1 MILAK
6 TLVDIFPVNNTD
18 RYPPIPLPAPPLRPG
33 SQSKDSGPEQG
44 AHLMET
50 GAAGGEEFVI
60 LEQIV
65 VIKNIV
71 FDDQSI
77 RKGFIRKVFG
87 IFLVQLLFTLGVMA
101 FFLYHE
107 PTKYFVQKNA
117 IVVIVAA
124 IINIMVAIL
133 IVCSETVRRKHPVNL
148 VCLAIYTVT
157 MSLLLGALSSFMNAD
172 VVLLGVG
179 ITAILVIGLSVYAL
193 QTKVDYTANGAV
205 LVTFSM
211 FFLLL
216 IAAMCWSPYGGYNN
230 LPFSLFGALL
240 GCFYLIYD
248 IQMMIGGN
256 HQYQFDP
263 EEYVF
268 AALSLYVDVIQILIY
283 VLRILEKFN

>member
-1 MILAK
+1 MNYIPFS
-6 TLVDIFPVNNTD
+6 VPVNNTD
-18 RYPPIPLPAPPLRPG
+18 RYPPIPMPAPPMKAG
-33 SQSKDSGPEQG
+33 SPTNRSDSEQG

-50 GAAGGEEFVI
+50 GAAGDQDFVI

-101 FFLYHE
+101 AFLYHK
-107 PTKYFVQKNA
+107 PTKYFVQQNP
-117 IVVIVAA
+117 VVIMVSA
-124 IINIMVAIL
+124 IINIMIAIL
-133 IVCSETVRRKHPVNL
+133 IVCFETVRRKHPVNL
-148 VCLAIYTVT
+148 ICLAIYTVT
-157 MSLLLGALSSFMNAD
+157 MSLLLGAVSSFMDAD
-172 VVLLGVG
+172 VVLMGVG
-179 ITAILVIGLSVYAL
+179 ITAVLVIGLSVYAL
-193 QTKVDYTANGAV
+193 QTKVDYTAMGAV
-205 LVTFSM
+205 LVTLTM
-211 FFLLL
+211 FFLVLGAALL
-216 IAAMCWSPYGGYNN
+216 WAPHGGRHN
-230 LPFSLFGALL
+230 LPFSIFGALL

-268 AALSLYVDVIQILIY
+268 AALSLYADVIQILIY
-283 VLRILEKFN
+283 VLRILERFS

>member
-1 MILAK
+1 
-6 TLVDIFPVNNTD
+6 NTD
-18 RYPPIPLPAPPLRPG
+18 RYPPIPLPAPPSRAG
-33 SQSKDSGPEQG
+33 SQRNNSMPEQG
-44 AHLMET
+44 AHLMEN
-50 GAAGGEEFVI
+50 GDAGGQDFLI
-60 LEQIV
+60 LEEIV
-65 VIKNIV
+65 VLKNIV

-101 FFLYHE
+101 VFLYHK
-107 PTKYFVQKNA
+107 PTKYFVQRN
-117 IVVIVAA
+117 IVVIAVAA
-124 IINIMVAIL
+124 VINIMVAVL

-157 MSLLLGALSSFMNAD
+157 MSLLLGAVSSFMDAD

-193 QTKVDYTANGAV
+193 QTKVDYTAMGAI
-205 LVTFSM
+205 LVTLTL
-211 FFLLL
+211 FFIILG
-216 IAAMCWSPYGGYNN
+216 AAIYWAPLGGRNN
-230 LPFSLFGALL
+230 LPFSIFGALL

-268 AALSLYVDVIQILIY
+268 AALSLYADVIQILIY
-283 VLRILEKFN
+283 VLRILERFS

>member
-1 MILAK
+1 
-6 TLVDIFPVNNTD
+6 NTD
-18 RYPPIPLPAPPLRPG
+18 RYPPIPLPAPPLRDG
-33 SQSKDSGPEQG
+33 SQKNASVSEQG

-50 GAAGGEEFVI
+50 GAAGNEDFVI

-87 IFLVQLLFTLGVMA
+87 IFLAQLLFTLCVMA
-101 FFLYHE
+101 VFVYHK
-107 PTKYFVQKNA
+107 PTKYFVQKNPV
-117 IVVIVAA
+117 VVIVAA

-133 IVCSETVRRKHPVNL
+133 IVCSETVRRKHPINL

-193 QTKVDYTANGAV
+193 QTKVDYTAMGAV

-211 FFLLL
+211 FFLVLV
-216 IAAMCWSPYGGYNN
+216 AALCWAPYGGYHN
-230 LPFSLFGALL
+230 LPLSLIGALL

-268 AALSLYVDVIQILIY
+268 AALSLYADVIQILIY